1 MNKLSF
7 KPQIW
12 GKHAWIFLS
21 TIALS
26 YPINPSPIEQQEY
39 KVFFLSLRNLLPCS
53 TCAKHFTENIKKHNI
68 DNYLDHP
75 HSLFSWVVKI
85 ENEVNKSLG
94 KPLLDEK
101 VLREQFYNQNIDSF
115 FNFSFKTKIIM
126 FFSIILLLKLI
137 YIYIYI

>member
-26 YPINPSPIEQQEY
+26 YPIKPTPAEKQEY
-39 KVFFLSLRNLLPCS
+39 KTFFLSLRNLLPCS
-53 TCAKHFTENIKKHNI
+53 TCAEHFTENIKKHNI
-68 DNYLDHP
+68 NDYLDHP

-94 KPLLDEK
+94 KSLLDEI
-101 VLREQFYNQNIDSF
+101 VLREQFYNQNSESF
-115 FNFSFKTKIIM
+115 FNFSFKTKIIL
-126 FFSIILLLKLI
+126 FILLVFFIKFI
-137 YIYIYI
+137 YMYNI